1 MSLFLR
7 CNQIG
12 GSVTVEK
19 LAPLSVL
26 PRPMSCY
33 PCGRR
38 AARTSRPPDT
48 LSPARCTMRR
58 FGKRILS
65 RLCERL
71 PVNTSW
77 QRDKRAH
84 STAVPFVCDDENTAR
99 QHATAWVGQHAA
111 QKASFSPHA
120 QQRPSRGDIG
130 VDVVLMASPS
140 GERITKRDVV
150 ATESARV
157 SRGSGMPLK
166 AFGNWRAKFK
176 AEPQP
181 PARKLR
187 RRPR

>member
-1 MSLFLR
+1 MTSER
-7 CNQIG
+7 I
-12 GSVTVEK
+12 
-19 LAPLSVL
+19 PLQFHSSAMTKTRPGNTL
-26 PRPMSCY
+26 PR
-33 PCGRR
+33 GV
-38 AARTSRPPDT
+38 A
-48 LSPARCTMRR
+48 
-58 FGKRILS
+58 
-65 RLCERL
+65 
-71 PVNTSW
+71 N
-77 QRDKRAH
+77 
-84 STAVPFVCDDENTAR
+84 
-99 QHATAWVGQHAA
+99 AA

-181 PARKLR
+181 PVRKLLYR
-187 RRPR
+187 RGGLSHRLKSHPKS